1 MKKLLVIFV
10 LFITFFFCRPVP
22 VHAFSFSGFFKSIF
36 TRYFSPTYKI
46 NPDSNQDTSNY
57 ENNPVGIAKRVMP
70 ASADNDMKLLYITDV
85 VRKYIA
91 QSPLKNIPLAQC
103 SGFSKP
109 VTLYQFTA
117 YIIRNYQTD
126 LTKAEIETFLKT
138 PDLAPPASAA
148 CLTQIWDNFYNT
160 PQGSDLEKTE
170 SYQGNQIVRE
180 AIPEKLQSS
189 PIVPGSSGKTTENDT
204 KQNLDTLHGLM
215 VPHQFSGQTVKERTK
230 LFEGFLVPENQQK

>member
-1 MKKLLVIFV
+1 MKKLLIVFV
-10 LFITFFFCRPVP
+10 LFLALFFCRPVP
-22 VHAFSFSGFFKSIF
+22 ARAFSLSEFFNSIF
-36 TRYFSPTYKI
+36 TKIFAPTYKI
-46 NPDSNQDTSNY
+46 NPDSGQDTLNY

-103 SGFSKP
+103 SGFDKP

-117 YIIRNYQTD
+117 YIIKNYQTD
-126 LTKAEIETFLKT
+126 LTKTEIETFLKT
-138 PDLAPPASAA
+138 PDLAPAASAA

-170 SYQGNQIVRE
+170 SYQGNQLVRE
-180 AIPEKLQSS
+180 AIPEKLQSN
-189 PIVPGSSGKTTENDT
+189 PIPPGSAGQATQKDSQ
-204 KQNLDTLHGLM
+204 QNLDTLHALM
-215 VPHQFSGQTVKERTK
+215 VPDQFSGNTVKERTK